1 MKGTKKETKKE
12 TKKDVKKVSDDVL
25 VIKIMKERMKTKS
38 LRQQS
43 HRLNL
48 NRE

>member
-25 VIKIMKERMKTKS
+25 VIKTMKERMKTKS
-38 LRQQS
+38 
-43 HRLNL
+43 
-48 NRE
+48 

>member
-25 VIKIMKERMKTKS
+25 VIKTMKEGMKTNS

-43 HRLNL
+43 QRLNL